1 VIGKIKSISK
11 FGLFVLF
18 SDSKTGLLRWS
29 NIPKRQIKFKAG
41 DLIEV
46 EVLKEREDGKIE
58 LSFIEKDFKET
69 FGSFL
74 EETEDRLRDLSTK
87 NGNLKRL

>member
-1 VIGKIKSISK
+1 MIGKIKSISK

-29 NIPKRQIKFKAG
+29 SIPKRQIKFKAG

>member
-1 VIGKIKSISK
+1 MIGKIKSISK

-29 NIPKRQIKFKAG
+29 KIPKRQIKFKAG

>member
-1 VIGKIKSISK
+1 MIGKIKSISK

-74 EETEDRLRDLSTK
+74 EEAEDRLRDLSTK

>member
-1 VIGKIKSISK
+1 MIGKIKSISK

-46 EVLKEREDGKIE
+46 EFLKEREDGKIE

>member
-1 VIGKIKSISK
+1 MIGKIKSISK

-74 EETEDRLRDLSTK
+74 EETENRLRDLSTK

>member
-1 VIGKIKSISK
+1 MIGKIKSISK

-58 LSFIEKDFKET
+58 LSFIEKDLKET

>member
-1 VIGKIKSISK
+1 MIGKIKSISK

-18 SDSKTGLLRWS
+18 SDSKIGLLRWS

-46 EVLKEREDGKIE
+46 EFLKEREDGKIE

>member
-1 VIGKIKSISK
+1 MIGKIKSISK

-29 NIPKRQIKFKAG
+29 NIPKIQIKFKAG

>member
-1 VIGKIKSISK
+1 MIGKIISISK

>member
-1 VIGKIKSISK
+1 MIGKIKSISK

-58 LSFIEKDFKET
+58 LSFIEKDFKES

-74 EETEDRLRDLSTK
+74 EETDDRLRDLSTK

>member
-1 VIGKIKSISK
+1 MIGKIKSISK

-41 DLIEV
+41 DLTEV

>member
-1 VIGKIKSISK
+1 MIGKIKSISK

-46 EVLKEREDGKIE
+46 EVLKEREVGKIE

>member
-1 VIGKIKSISK
+1 MIGKIKSISK

-74 EETEDRLRDLSTK
+74 EETEDRLRDLSTN

>member
-1 VIGKIKSISK
+1 MIGKIKSISK

-29 NIPKRQIKFKAG
+29 NIPKRQIKLKAG
-41 DLIEV
+41 DRIGV
-46 EVLKEREDGKIE
+46 EVLKEREDGKVE

>member
-1 VIGKIKSISK
+1 MIGKIKSISK

-46 EVLKEREDGKIE
+46 DVLKEREDGKIE

>member
-1 VIGKIKSISK
+1 MIGKIKSISK

-46 EVLKEREDGKIE
+46 EVLKEREEGKIE

>member
-1 VIGKIKSISK
+1 MIGKIKSISK

-87 NGNLKRL
+87 NGNFKRL

>member
-1 VIGKIKSISK
+1 MIGKIKSISK

-41 DLIEV
+41 YLIEV

>member
-1 VIGKIKSISK
+1 MIGKIKSISK

-41 DLIEV
+41 DFIEV

>member
-1 VIGKIKSISK
+1 MIGKIKSISK

-58 LSFIEKDFKET
+58 LFFIEKDFKET

>member
-1 VIGKIKSISK
+1 MIGKIKSISK

-29 NIPKRQIKFKAG
+29 NIPKRQVKFKTG
-41 DLIEV
+41 DLINV
-46 EVLKEREDGKIE
+46 EVLKEREDGKVE

-74 EETEDRLRDLSTK
+74 EETGDRLRDLNTK
-87 NGNLKRL
+87 NGTLRRL

>member
-1 VIGKIKSISK
+1 MIGKIKSISK

-46 EVLKEREDGKIE
+46 EVLKKREDGKIE

>member
-1 VIGKIKSISK
+1 MIGKIKSISK
-11 FGLFVLF
+11 YGLFVLF

>member
-1 VIGKIKSISK
+1 MIGKIKSISQ

>member
-1 VIGKIKSISK
+1 MIGKIKSISK

-18 SDSKTGLLRWS
+18 SDSKIGLLRWS

>member
-1 VIGKIKSISK
+1 MIGKIKSISK

-74 EETEDRLRDLSTK
+74 QETEDRLRDLSTK

>member
-1 VIGKIKSISK
+1 MIGKIKSISK
-11 FGLFVLF
+11 FGFFVLF

>member
-1 VIGKIKSISK
+1 MIGKIKSISK

-46 EVLKEREDGKIE
+46 EVLKEREDGKIK

>member
-1 VIGKIKSISK
+1 MDFLS
-11 FGLFVLF
+11 FF

-29 NIPKRQIKFKAG
+29 NIPKRQVKFKTG
-41 DLIEV
+41 DLINV
-46 EVLKEREDGKIE
+46 EVLKEREDGKVE

-74 EETEDRLRDLSTK
+74 EETGDRLRDLNTK
-87 NGNLKRL
+87 NGNLRRL

>member
-1 VIGKIKSISK
+1 MIGKIKSISK

-18 SDSKTGLLRWS
+18 SDSKTDLLRWS

-74 EETEDRLRDLSTK
+74 EETEDRLRDLITK

>member
-1 VIGKIKSISK
+1 MIGKIKSISK

-74 EETEDRLRDLSTK
+74 EETEDRLRDLRKK

>member
-1 VIGKIKSISK
+1 MIGKIKSISK

-46 EVLKEREDGKIE
+46 EVLKERDDGKIE

>member
-1 VIGKIKSISK
+1 MIGKIKSISK

-74 EETEDRLRDLSTK
+74 EESEDRLRDLSTK

>member
-1 VIGKIKSISK
+1 MIGKIKSISK

-29 NIPKRQIKFKAG
+29 NIPKRQIKFEAG

>member
-1 VIGKIKSISK
+1 MIGKIKSISK

-41 DLIEV
+41 NLIEV

-74 EETEDRLRDLSTK
+74 EETEDRLRDLITK

>member
-1 VIGKIKSISK
+1 MIGKIKSISK

-74 EETEDRLRDLSTK
+74 EETEDRLRNLSTK